1 MSYRIATV
9 DELQDIAYRQDT
21 HMRPVRHHLGITA
34 FGTNAWTA
42 GNVGDRLMPE
52 HAEDEGIEELYV
64 VLRGRARFEIDGD
77 TVDAP
82 QGTLV
87 FVRPGGNRT
96 AFAEEAET
104 TVLAVGSRVGQP
116 YEVGGWEVWAEFHP
130 AYEAGDYDAVIAG
143 ARETLEASGYASPL
157 YNLACCEAMVGR
169 KEDAI
174 GHLRVAFERRPSL
187 RDLAKEDTDLDPLR
201 DDPAFRELV
210 A

>member
-174 GHLRVAFERRPSL
+174 GHLRVAFELRPSL

-201 DDPAFRELV
+201 DDPAFRALV